1 MNSEFFDLVLEGGA
15 MWVKS
20 QISKSEMH
28 PADKAMLHTVTDIGK
43 AVFSEVHRQLDAQ
56 WNREY
61 VIALAIV
68 CKLERLELILL
79 EANCGTAIFLAFGG
93 DEKLFFQC
101 LNLPFILL
109 NDNPTLAQKID
120 VARRC
125 NSTVIYQKG

>member
-1 MNSEFFDLVLEGGA
+1 
-15 MWVKS
+15 
-20 QISKSEMH
+20 
-28 PADKAMLHTVTDIGK
+28 MLFRS
-43 AVFSEVHRQLDAQ
+43 VFSEVHRQLDAQ

-79 EANCGTAIFLAFGG
+79 EAKCGTAIFLAFGG

-109 NDNPTLAQKID
+109 RNNPTLAQKID
-120 VARRC
+120 VARKY
-125 NSTVIYQKG
+125 NSTVIYQKM